1 MRLSRFLQ
9 YAFIAIVVMTT
20 GFSLYQWNESRA
32 ALKVNTNQNLNTN
45 GLVGHWTLD
54 GADTVWTSSTAG
66 TTLDTSGSGNTGTL
80 SNMNRATT
88 PTLGKLGQ
96 AMNFDR
102 ASSTGVTVASSTPY
116 TGTILTF
123 SVWAKRSAFGSGYSG
138 YNLYSSGT
146 VSPGVGL
153 DFDDTNH
160 MCIYARAGGSLSGGG
175 LCTTATY
182 TDTDWHHYVGVADG
196 TNLKIYVDTK
206 LVASS
211 AQTITSSEIKN
222 AGRIG
227 NTMSRF
233 FSGTIDD
240 VRVYNRALS
249 ENEITDLYRMSM
261 ALENTSALQPQGIGN
276 LNSGLTGY
284 WKFDDGSGST
294 AADSSGNG
302 NTGTLV
308 NTPTWTTGQI
318 GGGIGVVNTSSQYIN
333 LNNPS
338 TYDLTSTGQMTIS
351 AWVKSGSS
359 IINSTLGI
367 LKRGA
372 TNTVNAPDQ
381 YALTSSNTRWRFMA
395 GNGTTYTEVFGPS
408 GGLVANTWYHLT
420 GVIDAANLSLYIDGV
435 SAATPVARPAG
446 SPPVA
451 VSTFIGAMMAG
462 GNAWDGTID
471 EVRIYNRALSAD
483 EISRLYRLTTPTGVD
498 TSLKGYWSLDGKAT
512 NWTSGTTGTTADL
525 SSYNN
530 TGTLT
535 NMNRA
540 TSPAIGKLGQSMDF
554 VGASAQKIDFGSP
567 AALDDL
573 EAQGGGGMT
582 ISTWINPRT
591 MGGGGYDQGTIINK
605 DNIDTVANG
614 AWSLLIAD
622 SSFKYITF
630 RKSFGTTG
638 LRATSANNAIILN
651 TWQHVVVTW
660 DGTAPTSSVKMYV
673 NGSSVS
679 VGGTNGVGTKISDA
693 ANPICIND
701 CVGNRRFD
709 GKIDEVRVYN
719 RVLSAAEITDLYQT
733 GKKLINTTQDINANG
748 LIAHWTFDGKD
759 TPWSSSSAGTTL
771 DTSGNGHTG
780 TLTSMSRTITPT
792 IGKLGQALSFDGVND
807 YVNVPYNASFDIDNT
822 QSLSVS
828 MWFKATSFPG
838 AGVYSKLFGRNNI
851 GNTGYQ
857 CFIYQSEQRVTC
869 YVRDTVGHSDT
880 FTANINLNEWYHLVY
895 VIDGTGNGTGTIYL
909 DNVATVNSNLNDTNP
924 FGGGGSFRLGYS
936 DIGTAGYFTG
946 SLDDVRIY
954 NRVLSSTE
962 ISAIYNSGR

>member
-1 MRLSRFLQ
+1 MIRFLQ
-9 YAFIAIVVMTT
+9 YAFIAIVVTT
-20 GFSLYQWNESRA
+20 VGFSLYQWNASRA
-32 ALKVNTNQNLNTN
+32 ALKLNTNQNLNTN

-54 GADTVWTSSTAG
+54 GVDTVWSSSTAG
-66 TTLDTSGSGNTGTL
+66 TTLDKSGNSNTGTL
-80 SNMNRATT
+80 TNMNRATT
-88 PTLGKLGQ
+88 PTLGRLGQ
-96 AMNFDR
+96 AMNFFGGSNSIKITQS
-102 ASSTGVTVASSTPY
+102 ASINISNTVSVSAWVYPTSNSSWQWIVSKRGSCSTVNYQFYTESGVLKFISTSTV
-116 TGTILTF
+116 
-123 SVWAKRSAFGSGYSG
+123 
-138 YNLYSSGT
+138 YSSGKT
-146 VSPGVGL
+146 LTLNKWQYV
-153 DFDDTNH
+153 
-160 MCIYARAGGSLSGGG
+160 A
-175 LCTTATY
+175 ATY
-182 TDTDWHHYVGVADG
+182 DDSANTLKFYIDGVLVNTNTSATDALT
-196 TNLKIYVDTK
+196 
-206 LVASS
+206 
-211 AQTITSSEIKN
+211 
-222 AGRIG
+222 G
-227 NTMSRF
+227 NTNDLWIGDNGCTSAF
-233 FSGTIDD
+233 NGTIDD
-240 VRVYNRALS
+240 VRIYSRILPA
-249 ENEITDLYRMSM
+249 EEIADLYRMSGVK
-261 ALENTSALQPQGIGN
+261 ENTSALQPQGIGN
-276 LNSGLTGY
+276 LDSGLTGY
-284 WKFDDGSGST
+284 WKLDSD

-302 NTGTLV
+302 NNGTLV
-308 NTPTWTTGQI
+308 NSPTWTTGQI
-318 GGGIGVVNTSSQYIN
+318 GGGIGLDRVSSQYVN

-338 TYDLTSTGQMTIS
+338 TYDLTSTGSVTVS
-351 AWVKSGSS
+351 AWVKTGAS
-359 IINSTLGI
+359 IVNAHCGI
-367 LKRGA
+367 VKRGA
-372 TNTVNAPDQ
+372 LWTLETNDQ
-381 YALTSSNTRWRFMA
+381 YLLTASNNRFEFSL
-395 GNGTTYTEVFGPS
+395 GNGTTAIEVNTPNIM
-408 GGLVANTWYHLT
+408 VPDTWYFVT
-420 GVIDAANLSLYIDGV
+420 GVADANNVSIYLNGNLSNTQTRL
-435 SAATPVARPAG
+435 SG
-446 SPPVA
+446 SPPA
-451 VSTFIGAMMAG
+451 PALMLIGSWATSG
-462 GNAWDGTID
+462 GYWLGTID

-483 EISRLYRLTTPTGVD
+483 EISRLYRLTTPTEVD
-498 TSLKGYWSLDGKAT
+498 TSLRGYWSLDGNAT
-512 NWTSGTTGTTADL
+512 NWTSSTTGTTADL

-780 TLTSMSRTITPT
+780 TLTNMNRATTPT